1 MADPLK
7 VPELSTALIR
17 VEAQRSGRYVQGDKI
32 QEEVT
37 MRRLN
42 MLIVMTAMVL
52 VAAGTAKG
60 NTSPGPMHSDRAV
73 GTSSEQ
79 SSLPMIKSGKSLSGI
94 VLPAAH
100 ESTVG
105 QLFVAATAE
114 DGDKNPPPRSIH
126 CPPDKEDHHDINYR
140 DNEQNGGDNQANDNK
155 DKDKDKD
162 KDHHDN
168 CGKGDDG
175 KNP

>member
-1 MADPLK
+1 
-7 VPELSTALIR
+7 
-17 VEAQRSGRYVQGDKI
+17 
-32 QEEVT
+32 

-42 MLIVMTAMVL
+42 MFIVMTAMVS

-60 NTSPGPMHSDRAV
+60 NTSPGPMWLDRVV
-73 GTSSEQ
+73 GTVSEQ
-79 SSLPMIKSGKSLSGI
+79 SSLPMIRSGKSLSGI
-94 VLPAAH
+94 VLPVAQ

-114 DGDKNPPPRSIH
+114 DGDKYPPPRSAH
-126 CPPDKEDHHDINYR
+126 CPPDKDNHHDINYR
-140 DNEQNGGDNQANDNK
+140 DSEQNGGNNQGNDNK

-162 KDHHDN
+162 HHEK
-168 CGKGDDG
+168 CGKGDDD